1 MQELLG
7 RLSALD
13 PAASQS
19 LRVIACF
26 DELIAGDVGV
36 RGLLSAAAALSGRTV
51 GLVRGDT
58 MTRVDH
64 RGEVLPSTTPP
75 ATAHCVLPDTLVWIE
90 TSTPDTESLDVLI
103 VERLSLALLIRLD
116 SRRITPPPRALTV
129 ITDRGTAAAERRAA
143 ALRLGLHAGEAY
155 RVIVAPLFASWRS
168 HPRGPEDVVA
178 TACGPVH
185 TSIVTADASAE
196 GTPSGLGS
204 ATAID
209 ELDHSFRTAM
219 IALRLHDGGDRG
231 TRADD
236 FGGLAD
242 VLADL
247 PEDRHSGD
255 DLTNIESAMRHP
267 WGARTIEALIG
278 ASSVR
283 EAARAANIHHSTM
296 ADRLTIITTTLKFNP
311 VTGIGRTRLGLAYLQ
326 WRLQTSRVF
335 EFIPQPF
342 PR

>member
-1 MQELLG
+1 
-7 RLSALD
+7 
-13 PAASQS
+13 
-19 LRVIACF
+19 
-26 DELIAGDVGV
+26 
-36 RGLLSAAAALSGRTV
+36 
-51 GLVRGDT
+51 
-58 MTRVDH
+58 
-64 RGEVLPSTTPP
+64 
-75 ATAHCVLPDTLVWIE
+75 
-90 TSTPDTESLDVLI
+90 
-103 VERLSLALLIRLD
+103 
-116 SRRITPPPRALTV
+116 
-129 ITDRGTAAAERRAA
+129 
-143 ALRLGLHAGEAY
+143 
-155 RVIVAPLFASWRS
+155 
-168 HPRGPEDVVA
+168 
-178 TACGPVH
+178 
-185 TSIVTADASAE
+185 
-196 GTPSGLGS
+196 
-204 ATAID
+204 
-209 ELDHSFRTAM
+209 M